1 MGEGMFHVKHPGKPL
16 GGFPCKGLPLSG
28 GWGLSAVLHGV
39 LQLLVALG
47 GGGEA
52 LPGLLGEGVLQA
64 IRLQGGDGLLAGLV
78 VPGGELLLQLIEKV
92 QSLKD
97 KDFYPMLDIITA
109 TLPDDLADVFV
120 QLATGE
126 KSVDEIGGMVVYKIA
141 VSVLK
146 NVSAIPDKIYPLL
159 SDLSG
164 IPADEIPEMP
174 FGTTP
179 SMIWDIIA
187 DAKNASFFR
196 ALSKLL

>member
-1 MGEGMFHVKHPGKPL
+1 MSKKENIEMTEEVTEEVKPYKL
-16 GGFPCKGLPLSG
+16 
-28 GWGLSAVLHGV
+28 
-39 LQLLVALG
+39 
-47 GGGEA
+47 
-52 LPGLLGEGVLQA
+52 
-64 IRLQGGDGLLAGLV
+64 R
-78 VPGGELLLQLIEKV
+78 
-92 QSLKD
+92 SLKD

-120 QLATGE
+120 QLATD
-126 KSVDEIGGMVVYKIA
+126 KKTVDEIGGMVVYKIA

-179 SMIWDIIA
+179 SMIWDIVA

>member
-1 MGEGMFHVKHPGKPL
+1 MSKKENIEMTEEVTEEVKPYNL
-16 GGFPCKGLPLSG
+16 
-28 GWGLSAVLHGV
+28 
-39 LQLLVALG
+39 
-47 GGGEA
+47 
-52 LPGLLGEGVLQA
+52 
-64 IRLQGGDGLLAGLV
+64 R
-78 VPGGELLLQLIEKV
+78 
-92 QSLKD
+92 SLKD

-109 TLPDDLADVFV
+109 TLPDDLTYVFV

>member
-1 MGEGMFHVKHPGKPL
+1 MSKKENIEMTEEVTEEVKPYKL
-16 GGFPCKGLPLSG
+16 
-28 GWGLSAVLHGV
+28 
-39 LQLLVALG
+39 
-47 GGGEA
+47 
-52 LPGLLGEGVLQA
+52 
-64 IRLQGGDGLLAGLV
+64 R
-78 VPGGELLLQLIEKV
+78 
-92 QSLKD
+92 SLKD

-179 SMIWDIIA
+179 SMIWDIIS

>member
-1 MGEGMFHVKHPGKPL
+1 MSKKENIEMTEEVTEEVKPY
-16 GGFPCKGLPLSG
+16 
-28 GWGLSAVLHGV
+28 
-39 LQLLVALG
+39 AL
-47 GGGEA
+47 
-52 LPGLLGEGVLQA
+52 
-64 IRLQGGDGLLAGLV
+64 R
-78 VPGGELLLQLIEKV
+78 
-92 QSLKD
+92 SLKD
-97 KDFYPMLDIITA
+97 KDFFPMLDIITA

>member
-1 MGEGMFHVKHPGKPL
+1 MSKKENIEMTEEVTEEVKPYKL
-16 GGFPCKGLPLSG
+16 
-28 GWGLSAVLHGV
+28 
-39 LQLLVALG
+39 
-47 GGGEA
+47 
-52 LPGLLGEGVLQA
+52 
-64 IRLQGGDGLLAGLV
+64 R
-78 VPGGELLLQLIEKV
+78 
-92 QSLKD
+92 SLKD

-126 KSVDEIGGMVVYKIA
+126 KSVYEIGGMVVYKIA

-179 SMIWDIIA
+179 SMIWDIVA

>member
-1 MGEGMFHVKHPGKPL
+1 MSEKENIEMTEEVTEEVKPYKL
-16 GGFPCKGLPLSG
+16 
-28 GWGLSAVLHGV
+28 
-39 LQLLVALG
+39 
-47 GGGEA
+47 
-52 LPGLLGEGVLQA
+52 
-64 IRLQGGDGLLAGLV
+64 R
-78 VPGGELLLQLIEKV
+78 
-92 QSLKD
+92 SLKD

-146 NVSAIPDKIYPLL
+146 NVSAIPDKTYPLL

>member
-1 MGEGMFHVKHPGKPL
+1 MSEKENIEMTEEVTEEVKPYKL
-16 GGFPCKGLPLSG
+16 
-28 GWGLSAVLHGV
+28 
-39 LQLLVALG
+39 
-47 GGGEA
+47 
-52 LPGLLGEGVLQA
+52 
-64 IRLQGGDGLLAGLV
+64 R
-78 VPGGELLLQLIEKV
+78 
-92 QSLKD
+92 SLKD

-126 KSVDEIGGMVVYKIA
+126 KSIDEIGGMVVYKIA

-146 NVSAIPDKIYPLL
+146 NVSAIPDKIYPFL

-164 IPADEIPEMP
+164 IPTDEIPEMP

-179 SMIWDIIA
+179 SMIWDIVA

>member
-1 MGEGMFHVKHPGKPL
+1 MSEKENIEISEEVTEEVKPYKL
-16 GGFPCKGLPLSG
+16 
-28 GWGLSAVLHGV
+28 
-39 LQLLVALG
+39 
-47 GGGEA
+47 
-52 LPGLLGEGVLQA
+52 
-64 IRLQGGDGLLAGLV
+64 R
-78 VPGGELLLQLIEKV
+78 
-92 QSLKD
+92 SLKD
-97 KDFYPMLDIITA
+97 KDFYPMLEIITA

-120 QLATGE
+120 QLATGA

-179 SMIWDIIA
+179 SMIWDIVA

>member
-1 MGEGMFHVKHPGKPL
+1 MSKKENIEMTEEVTEEVKPYKL
-16 GGFPCKGLPLSG
+16 
-28 GWGLSAVLHGV
+28 
-39 LQLLVALG
+39 
-47 GGGEA
+47 
-52 LPGLLGEGVLQA
+52 
-64 IRLQGGDGLLAGLV
+64 R
-78 VPGGELLLQLIEKV
+78 
-92 QSLKD
+92 SLKD

-126 KSVDEIGGMVVYKIA
+126 KSIDEIGGMVVYKIA

>member
-1 MGEGMFHVKHPGKPL
+1 MSKKENIEITEETTEEVKPYKL
-16 GGFPCKGLPLSG
+16 
-28 GWGLSAVLHGV
+28 
-39 LQLLVALG
+39 
-47 GGGEA
+47 
-52 LPGLLGEGVLQA
+52 
-64 IRLQGGDGLLAGLV
+64 R
-78 VPGGELLLQLIEKV
+78 
-92 QSLKD
+92 SLKD

-126 KSVDEIGGMVVYKIA
+126 KYVDEIGGMVVYKIA

-146 NVSAIPDKIYPLL
+146 NASAIPDKIYPLL

-179 SMIWDIIA
+179 SMIWDIVA

>member
-1 MGEGMFHVKHPGKPL
+1 MSKKENIEMTEEVTEEVKPYKL
-16 GGFPCKGLPLSG
+16 
-28 GWGLSAVLHGV
+28 
-39 LQLLVALG
+39 
-47 GGGEA
+47 
-52 LPGLLGEGVLQA
+52 
-64 IRLQGGDGLLAGLV
+64 R
-78 VPGGELLLQLIEKV
+78 
-92 QSLKD
+92 SLKD

-126 KSVDEIGGMVVYKIA
+126 KPVDEIGGMVVYKIA

-159 SDLSG
+159 SELSG

-179 SMIWDIIA
+179 SMIWDIVA

>member
-1 MGEGMFHVKHPGKPL
+1 MSKKENIEMTEEVTEEVKPYKL
-16 GGFPCKGLPLSG
+16 
-28 GWGLSAVLHGV
+28 
-39 LQLLVALG
+39 
-47 GGGEA
+47 
-52 LPGLLGEGVLQA
+52 
-64 IRLQGGDGLLAGLV
+64 R
-78 VPGGELLLQLIEKV
+78 
-92 QSLKD
+92 SLKD

-120 QLATGE
+120 QLATG
-126 KSVDEIGGMVVYKIA
+126 KKTVDEIGGMVVYKIA

-179 SMIWDIIA
+179 SMIWDIVA

>member
-1 MGEGMFHVKHPGKPL
+1 MSKKENIEMTEEVTEEVKPYKL
-16 GGFPCKGLPLSG
+16 
-28 GWGLSAVLHGV
+28 
-39 LQLLVALG
+39 
-47 GGGEA
+47 
-52 LPGLLGEGVLQA
+52 
-64 IRLQGGDGLLAGLV
+64 R
-78 VPGGELLLQLIEKV
+78 
-92 QSLKD
+92 SLKD

-179 SMIWDIIA
+179 SMIWDIVA

>member
-1 MGEGMFHVKHPGKPL
+1 MTEEATEEVKLYKL
-16 GGFPCKGLPLSG
+16 
-28 GWGLSAVLHGV
+28 
-39 LQLLVALG
+39 
-47 GGGEA
+47 
-52 LPGLLGEGVLQA
+52 
-64 IRLQGGDGLLAGLV
+64 R
-78 VPGGELLLQLIEKV
+78 
-92 QSLKD
+92 SLKD

-179 SMIWDIIA
+179 SMIWDIVA

>member
-1 MGEGMFHVKHPGKPL
+1 MSEKENIEMTEEVTEEVKPYKL
-16 GGFPCKGLPLSG
+16 
-28 GWGLSAVLHGV
+28 
-39 LQLLVALG
+39 
-47 GGGEA
+47 
-52 LPGLLGEGVLQA
+52 
-64 IRLQGGDGLLAGLV
+64 R
-78 VPGGELLLQLIEKV
+78 
-92 QSLKD
+92 SLKD

-126 KSVDEIGGMVVYKIA
+126 KSVYEIGGMVVYKIA

-179 SMIWDIIA
+179 SMIWDIVA

>member
-1 MGEGMFHVKHPGKPL
+1 MSEKENIEMTEEVTEEVKPYKL
-16 GGFPCKGLPLSG
+16 
-28 GWGLSAVLHGV
+28 
-39 LQLLVALG
+39 
-47 GGGEA
+47 
-52 LPGLLGEGVLQA
+52 
-64 IRLQGGDGLLAGLV
+64 R
-78 VPGGELLLQLIEKV
+78 
-92 QSLKD
+92 SLKD

-120 QLATGE
+120 QLVTGE

-146 NVSAIPDKIYPLL
+146 NVSAIPDKIYTLL

-179 SMIWDIIA
+179 SMIWDIVA

-196 ALSKLL
+196 ELSKLL

>member
-1 MGEGMFHVKHPGKPL
+1 MSKKENIEMTEEVTEEVKPYKL
-16 GGFPCKGLPLSG
+16 
-28 GWGLSAVLHGV
+28 
-39 LQLLVALG
+39 
-47 GGGEA
+47 
-52 LPGLLGEGVLQA
+52 
-64 IRLQGGDGLLAGLV
+64 R
-78 VPGGELLLQLIEKV
+78 
-92 QSLKD
+92 SLKD

-179 SMIWDIIA
+179 SMILDIVA

>member
-1 MGEGMFHVKHPGKPL
+1 MSEKENIEISEEVTEEVKPYKL
-16 GGFPCKGLPLSG
+16 
-28 GWGLSAVLHGV
+28 
-39 LQLLVALG
+39 
-47 GGGEA
+47 
-52 LPGLLGEGVLQA
+52 
-64 IRLQGGDGLLAGLV
+64 R
-78 VPGGELLLQLIEKV
+78 
-92 QSLKD
+92 SLKD
-97 KDFYPMLDIITA
+97 KDFYPMLEIITA

-120 QLATGE
+120 QLAIGE
-126 KSVDEIGGMVVYKIA
+126 KSVNEIGGMAVYKIA

-179 SMIWDIIA
+179 SMIWDIVS

-196 ALSKLL
+196 AHPKLL

>member
-1 MGEGMFHVKHPGKPL
+1 MSEKENIEMTEEVTEEVKPYKL
-16 GGFPCKGLPLSG
+16 
-28 GWGLSAVLHGV
+28 
-39 LQLLVALG
+39 
-47 GGGEA
+47 
-52 LPGLLGEGVLQA
+52 
-64 IRLQGGDGLLAGLV
+64 RN
-78 VPGGELLLQLIEKV
+78 
-92 QSLKD
+92 LKD

-146 NVSAIPDKIYPLL
+146 NVSAVPDKIYPLL

-179 SMIWDIIA
+179 SMIWDIVA